1 MLIDFAQQ
9 VAVLLAVR
17 DKFQPMGDAGRGIF
31 SMVGHKQQLGFTF
44 ANQDIHKAADQL
56 TVERIQPLQRFV
68 KNQQRRVL
76 DQRADDQCQPLLPP
90 RQAVEWRIGDPVI
103 HTQNIQPLLRQLVLL
118 VGYRLIN
125 TNGVE
130 EAREDHVSHR
140 GAHPVVQVQA
150 AADIADVLFDIPDG
164 FPAAAATA
172 EQGEI
177 VAVSLRVIPG
187 DQAQQRGFTRPVGAD
202 DLPVLTRLTVQLR

>member
-1 MLIDFAQQ
+1 ME
-9 VAVLLAVR
+9 
-17 DKFQPMGDAGRGIF
+17 G
-31 SMVGHKQQLGFTF
+31 
-44 ANQDIHKAADQL
+44 
-56 TVERIQPLQRFV
+56 
-68 KNQQRRVL
+68 
-76 DQRADDQCQPLLPP
+76 C
-90 RQAVEWRIGDPVI
+90 IGDPVI

-140 GAHPVVQVQA
+140 GAHPVVQMQA
-150 AADIADVLFDIPDG
+150 AADIADVLLISQMVS
-164 FPAAAATA
+164 AAAATA

-202 DLPVLTRLTVQLR
+202 DLPVLTGLTVQLR